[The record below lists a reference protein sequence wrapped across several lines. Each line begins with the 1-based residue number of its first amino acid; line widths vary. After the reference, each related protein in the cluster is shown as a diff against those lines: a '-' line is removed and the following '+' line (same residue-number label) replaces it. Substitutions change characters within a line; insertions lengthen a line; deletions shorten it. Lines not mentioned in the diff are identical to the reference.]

1 VRRAGGRGRAAHASG
16 GTRLV
21 WRRSWASLG
30 PLLGFLALTALV
42 VACVVTALGVA
53 DEALRTTLRADPSLA
68 GDGSSITYTT
78 REGPD
83 PAAQDELVR
92 SLIGEATGGANT
104 DVSRE
109 TKSGGSGDVPLV
121 AWTVA
126 VDAETVTATDV
137 TRLAVGLPS
146 LEASLKAS
154 PAQHRGLVATGRLA
168 ETMPALAERVTIFRA
183 VAIAPLLA
191 LVAVGAVGLGRL
203 AQQLVAGRNREDV
216 LLYARGLSTGQA
228 VRLAVLEA
236 GVVALLGSLL
246 GAGMALTGVAL
257 LGSPG
262 AVSGGLLAQAGWAAG
277 LATVGVTVMC
287 AVLVRRQ
294 GLALTRGVIGRTR
307 RSAIPALTLVAAAAV
322 AAVATWRIRSAGTT
336 AGDLDVLAVISPGLL
351 LVALLVLVLTLAGP
365 LLDLVARFVSRG
377 RSLAGTLAARGAARR
392 GSLRLPALM
401 AGLAAALLVLG
412 ASYSATGEVRS
423 AIVAHTEAGADV
435 RLVVESSGPVAPAG
449 GTSAGEFLVSAPD
462 GASLAL
468 TATGSLSQDEV
479 RLTALPKAA
488 MPGVLRGA
496 PGDGEQLAQ
505 LVTGKSPSLHGIPL
519 ATSSGGSTEVRL
531 GLESL
536 VVYDKQ
542 FETDWRSLW
551 GVAEGMELPPGFD
564 PPRQPAPKPLPVR
577 AQAWFADEGG
587 ALVLR
592 SGSAQLPAVPDGTA
606 PGPTG
611 ARVPLVIEPDLP
623 EPVGA
628 WRLVGLD
635 LTVGDD
641 RPDWRTLARENGT
654 VAGARVGLDRV
665 GDGTGQLPSGV
676 RWAAA
681 ASIGAPT
688 GALPLPSD
696 GPTVMDDAASL
707 LPGQELRLVPTP
719 GQEPEPVR
727 LVVTDAVAVSFD
739 LKPGDRTQLRVG
751 GATIDAVVV
760 DTRARVPG
768 TSDAFAA
775 LLDLDALHEAQLHAG
790 IAPSRAEEVWLAA
803 SGGSQTRRA
812 DVARDLVDSLRIH
825 GAAPEDPARI
835 VVIRDVAGADVS
847 VAFWTSALAA
857 LLLAL
862 AGLNSTG
869 AAQGIARRAEVV
881 ALRALRLPPRT
892 QAWVRGVELGTV
904 TAVGIVAGLLVGA
917 VVAALAVP
925 ILVGAS
931 SGAVDGSLV
940 PDAGL
945 GRLALGLLA
954 LLLGVAVVVGV
965 HSRRVART
973 ARDLDLREE
982 DA

>member
-1 VRRAGGRGRAAHASG
+1 VTR
-16 GTRLV
+16 RLV
-21 WRRSWASLG
+21 GHRSWASLG

-68 GDGSSITYTT
+68 GDGSSVTYTT
-78 REGPD
+78 RQGPE
-83 PAAQDELVR
+83 PASQDTIVR
-92 SLIGEATGGANT
+92 GLIGEATDGAAT
-104 DVSRE
+104 KVARE
-109 TKSGGSGDVPLV
+109 TRPGGSGDVPLV

-126 VDAETVTATDV
+126 VDRSTVTANDV
-137 TRLAVGLPS
+137 TRLAAGLPG

-154 PAQHRGLVATGRLA
+154 PAQQRGLVATGRLA
-168 ETMPALAERVTIFRA
+168 DTMPALAERVTIFRA

-191 LVAVGAVGLGRL
+191 LVAVGAIGLGRL
-203 AQQLVAGRNREDV
+203 AQQLVAGRHREDV

-277 LATVGVTVMC
+277 LATVGVTFMC
-287 AVLVRRQ
+287 ALLVRRQ

-307 RSAIPALTLVAAAAV
+307 RSALPGLTLAAAVAAAAV
-322 AAVATWRIRSAGTT
+322 AAWRIRSAGAG
-336 AGDLDVLAVISPGLL
+336 AGDLDALAVISPGIL
-351 LVALLVLVLTLAGP
+351 LVALLVLVLALAEP
-365 LLDLVARFVSRG
+365 LLDLVARLAARRG
-377 RSLAGTLAARGAARR
+377 SLPGPLAARGAARR
-392 GSLRLPALM
+392 GALRLPALM

-423 AIVAHTEAGADV
+423 AVVAHTEAGADV
-435 RLVVESSGPVAPAG
+435 RVVVETSGPVAPRG
-449 GTSAGEFLVSAPD
+449 GKSAGEFLAAAPE
-462 GASLAL
+462 GATLAL
-468 TATGSLSQDEV
+468 SATGTIGSDEV
-479 RLTALPKAA
+479 SLTGLPRAA
-488 MPGVLRGA
+488 MPAVLRGA
-496 PGDGEQLAQ
+496 PGDGERLAR
-505 LVTGKSPSLHGIPL
+505 LVTGKSPSLPGIPL

-531 GLESL
+531 TLESL
-536 VVYDKQ
+536 VVQDKQ
-542 FETDWRSLW
+542 FERDWKALW
-551 GVAEGMELPPGFD
+551 GVAEGLELPPGFT
-564 PPRQPAPKPLPVR
+564 PPRQPAPTPLPVR

-611 ARVPLVIEPDLP
+611 SRVPLVIDPDLP

-641 RPDWRTLARENGT
+641 RPDWRTLARENGN

-665 GDGTGQLPSGV
+665 GDGTGRLPSGV

-681 ASIGAPT
+681 AAIGAPT
-688 GALPLPSD
+688 GALPLPSG
-696 GPTVMDDAASL
+696 GPTVTDDAASL
-707 LPGQELRLVPTP
+707 LPGQEIRLVPTD

-727 LVVTDAVAVSFD
+727 LVVTDAVAASFD
-739 LKPGDRTQLRVG
+739 LTSGDRTQLRVG
-751 GATIDAVVV
+751 GATIDAVVAG
-760 DTRARVPG
+760 TRAMVPG
-768 TSDAFAA
+768 TSGAFAA

-790 IAPSRAEEVWLAA
+790 IAPSRAEEAWLVA

-812 DVARDLVDSLRIH
+812 DVAADLVQSLRAS
-825 GAAPEDPARI
+825 GTVSEDPAQ
-835 VVIRDVAGADVS
+835 VAVIGDVAGADVS

-869 AAQGIARRAEVV
+869 AAQGVARRAEVV
-881 ALRALRLPPRT
+881 ALRALRLTPRT

-925 ILVGAS
+925 VLVGAS

-945 GRLALGLLA
+945 GRLALGVLA
-954 LLLGVAVVVGV
+954 LLLGVAGVIGV